1 MDGHQRHFV
10 RLLLTLLA
18 LATCHGCGG
27 GGGGG
32 ATSMAEA
39 PAQATPAPPASASGN
54 GAPTISKITDGY
66 ARVGSSYVFMPSAS
80 DPDGDDLRFSAS
92 NLPPWASLDSAT
104 GRISGTPRA
113 DDVGIHESISVTV
126 ADAAHSV
133 VTTPFSIT
141 VLAESEAAPAGVAS
155 LSWERPPC
163 KVDGSP
169 LDDLAGYRI
178 LYGRDS
184 SDLDESVLIDDPAT
198 TSFEIA
204 SLEPGIWYFAVVAVN
219 ASGLEGPATTVAPKS
234 I

>member
-1 MDGHQRHFV
+1 MDGHQRRFV
-10 RLLLTLLA
+10 GLLLPMLA
-18 LATCHGCGG
+18 LATGHGCGG
-27 GGGGG
+27 GGGG
-32 ATSMAEA
+32 TKSMAEPSA
-39 PAQATPAPPASASGN
+39 NTSPTPPAAANGN
-54 GAPTISKITDGY
+54 SAPTIAKIADGY
-66 ARVGSSYVFMPSAS
+66 ARVGNSYVYLPRAS
-80 DPDGDDLRFSAS
+80 DPDGDDLRFSAT

-113 DDVGIHESISVTV
+113 DDVGVHESIALTV

-155 LSWERPPC
+155 LSWERPPS
-163 KVDGSP
+163 KMDGSP

-198 TSFEIA
+198 TSFEFA

-219 ASGLEGPATTVAPKS
+219 AGGLEGPATTVAPKS